1 MYLLGGFLYISV
13 LLINAIAIL
22 SEDRFL
28 ARIGL
33 SPSTYDPAF
42 GQPGVGSQG
51 DTSIRAKI
59 IHLLASVRTLM
70 RIPLIIINTLLIAY
84 ELVLG

>member
-1 MYLLGGFLYISV
+1 MLLLGNLVYVSI

-28 ARIGL
+28 ARINL
-33 SPSTYDPAF
+33 SSASYDPAF
-42 GQPGVGSQG
+42 GSGGLDSQSFKG
-51 DTSIRAKI
+51 KVINLI
-59 IHLLASVRTLM
+59 ASVRTLM
-70 RIPLIIINTLLIAY
+70 RIPLIAINTLIIIY

>member
-1 MYLLGGFLYISV
+1 MILLGNLLYVTI

-28 ARIGL
+28 ARINL
-33 SPSTYDPAF
+33 SSSSYDPAF
-42 GQPGVGSQG
+42 GAGPDAQSVK
-51 DTSIRAKI
+51 AKVVNLI
-59 IHLLASVRTLM
+59 ASVRMVM
-70 RIPLIIINTLLIAY
+70 RIPLIAINTLIILY